1 MLASVTGRLRDPPP
15 WRSSTLSR
23 VAQARPPPKMAWMY
37 TSRTPDGLPYRP
49 VATPADV
56 HEAEVWASDALG
68 TARERR
74 GVPPPPPDAAA
85 VAAAAAAAAAE
96 GPFELFGNAPPRG
109 PDAAPPASTT
119 AP

>member
-1 MLASVTGRLRDPPP
+1 
-15 WRSSTLSR
+15 
-23 VAQARPPPKMAWMY
+23 MAWMY